1 MGREMTIPWFSLRSS
16 STPTSRVT
24 LREQAPTK
32 SWGDGVVHMH
42 QNNRGDAVVGIEKAK
57 GGVGGKILNQ

>member
-1 MGREMTIPWFSLRSS
+1 LVFASVIS

-32 SWGDGVVHMH
+32 SWGDGVVHLR

-57 GGVGGKILNQ
+57 GGAGGKILNQYTTSAVR